1 MGTPKTPSS
10 SSSGNRTATQGS
22 ARMGAWSDVVI
33 VITATNCGSAINSGT
48 NMGSA
53 STGRARGSAA
63 IMGSTSVWSGT

>member
-1 MGTPKTPSS
+1 
-10 SSSGNRTATQGS
+10 
-22 ARMGAWSDVVI
+22 MGAWSDVVI
-33 VITATNCGSAINSGT
+33 VITATNCGRAINSGT